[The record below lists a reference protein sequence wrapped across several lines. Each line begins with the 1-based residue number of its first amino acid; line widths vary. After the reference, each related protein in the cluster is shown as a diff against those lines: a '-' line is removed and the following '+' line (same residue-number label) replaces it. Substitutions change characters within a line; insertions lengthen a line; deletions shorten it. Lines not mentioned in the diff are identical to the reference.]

1 MNIDPRNTASHLY
14 AQNIAKQT
22 QVGQANKPGVPEGA
36 DSKVPAAGGDKLELS
51 ALERLRSEPEIRPEV
66 VAKGKELLNDP
77 NFPSQEM
84 INDIAK
90 LIVPYAD
97 DE

>member
-14 AQNIAKQT
+14 AQNLAKQNAA
-22 QVGQANKPGVPEGA
+22 GQAQQASKP
-36 DSKVPAAGGDKLELS
+36 DQAAAGDKLELN
-51 ALERLRSEPEIRPEV
+51 ALDKLRQIPEVRPEM

-77 NFPSQEM
+77 NFPSKEM
-84 INDIAK
+84 MNDLAK
-90 LIVPYAD
+90 LIVPFAD